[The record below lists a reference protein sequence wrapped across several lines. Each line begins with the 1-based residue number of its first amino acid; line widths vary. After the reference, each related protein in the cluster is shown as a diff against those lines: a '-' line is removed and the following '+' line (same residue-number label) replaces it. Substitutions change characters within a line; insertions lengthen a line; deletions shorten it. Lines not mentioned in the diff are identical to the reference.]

1 MTTTTATTTNNHRRK
16 RWRLSSSLSSSAVFL
31 LSLPWM
37 PSQASTTRYR
47 QNRSRQDSADT
58 ASRETAFSYWD
69 HAGGT
74 EIGSLHLEY
83 PGQHPHSRHLLLDE
97 EHSQSKRNLEDNDE
111 DISKFG
117 FGPNRSDNSNNND
130 DQSQSTTEEDRT
142 TDFAST
148 SISSL
153 QNDRQNYDNFEDD
166 DMVRNQLLYDH
177 LYDARFG
184 DDPNDDTA
192 PDDNNPSYQP
202 IRIHFIT
209 TPLEERRGESAFL
222 DQQIE
227 ELLETAIPEAARLW
241 QSHVSVY
248 PVVGAITVE
257 HDVCYGSYS
266 QHLLGVFGDE
276 QPQSKDIYDAD
287 IVILVSAYD
296 ALATP
301 DGDTMPVCGLRS
313 LAMGAACSLDQWDR
327 PVVGFINLCLS
338 DQETSE
344 QPFELDELV
353 SQAFQAHFSIQQPRQ
368 ASQEQQLRQQQ
379 NDASVADHHRVPL
392 KDIMVHEI
400 AHTFGFDSYLFKYFR
415 NGTTGEPLTP
425 RPFQTS
431 TVQCAN
437 EEDVSEQR
445 GFPSSKVL
453 QMGRNANGDVYY
465 DIVTPRV
472 AQVVQNHF
480 QCHSLAGARL
490 ENYEDSCVGSH
501 WDERLYLSDILS
513 PALEWRNNQMSP
525 LTLALL
531 EDTGWYK
538 VDYRN
543 TTSPSFGLGAGC
555 DFVEDACI
563 VNDKV
568 APYAKGFFCD
578 NPIRLQED
586 IANEESFDM
595 AVDSWNIV
603 CDPTHQYWAMCDLW
617 DNSTIP
623 DFLDTRFPAGNQ
635 ASKNYFSDVNLMVSF
650 PQADFCPLAID
661 YLFVDCQVEESGIA
675 RQETYLGEQAGPESR
690 CVNAYSENS
699 GEQNRRVDRPA
710 CMHVEC
716 DAALQK
722 IVLGKGDFRQVC
734 DYDGQVLQIPSSE
747 SDYLEC
753 PRATVVCPQF
763 FCQSSC
769 SGRGVC
775 DIDGTNDLNKHPT
788 CKCFDPLDTSAGCYG
803 EDAVTEE
810 ESITHGDSPPDLG
823 LFPNDFPI
831 LSSSRQTL
839 FPSIY
844 AGWVVA
850 TVWLTQLFA

>member
-1 MTTTTATTTNNHRRK
+1 MTTAAATTTSNQRLK
-16 RWRLSSSLSSSAVFL
+16 RWRVSSSSAVFL
-31 LSLPWM
+31 LAIPWM
-37 PSQASTTRYR
+37 PSQASRHR
-47 QNRSRQDSADT
+47 KRSRQDAAATATHDT
-58 ASRETAFSYWD
+58 GFSYWD
-69 HAGGT
+69 HAGGI
-74 EIGSLHLEY
+74 EIGSLPLEY
-83 PGQHPHSRHLLLDE
+83 PGQHPHSRHLLDE
-97 EHSQSKRNLEDNDE
+97 KHSKSRRNLPEDNAE

-117 FGPNRSDNSNNND
+117 LRPNNNND
-130 DQSQSTTEEDRT
+130 DQPQITTEEDRST
-142 TDFAST
+142 ASD
-148 SISSL
+148 ISFL
-153 QNDRQNYDNFEDD
+153 QNDYLTHDTFEDD
-166 DMVRNQLLYDH
+166 DMVRNHLLYDH
-177 LYDARFG
+177 LYDARYEHL
-184 DDPNDDTA
+184 DTTNNDGIPVDS
-192 PDDNNPSYQP
+192 NNPSYQP

-209 TPLEERRGESAFL
+209 TPLEERRGESTFL
-222 DQQIE
+222 DQQID
-227 ELLETAIPEAARLW
+227 ELLQSAIPEAARLW

-248 PVVGAITVE
+248 PVAGDITVE

-266 QHLLGVFGDE
+266 QHLLGVFGE
-276 QPQSKDIYDAD
+276 ERQSKDIYDAD

-301 DGDTMPVCGLRS
+301 SGDTMPVCGPRS
-313 LAMGAACSLDQWDR
+313 LALGAACSLDQYDR

-338 DQETSE
+338 DQEEKSE
-344 QPFELDELV
+344 PFELDELV
-353 SQAFQAHFSIQQPRQ
+353 SQAFKAQFSTQQRQ
-368 ASQEQQLRQQQ
+368 PPQEQQLRQQQ
-379 NDASVADHHRVPL
+379 NDTNAIEYHRVPL

-400 AHTFGFDSYLFKYFR
+400 AHTLGFDSYLFKYYR
-415 NGTTGEPLTP
+415 NGTTGQPLTP

-437 EEDVSEQR
+437 EDDVSEQK

-480 QCHSLAGARL
+480 RCHSLAGARL
-490 ENYEDSCVGSH
+490 ENYEASCVGSH
-501 WDERLYLSDILS
+501 WDERLYLTDILS
-513 PALEWRNNQMSP
+513 PALAWRHNQLSP

-543 TTSPSFGLGAGC
+543 ITSPSFGLGAGC

-578 NPIRLQED
+578 NPIRLRED
-586 IANEESFDM
+586 IEHEESFDM
-595 AVDSWNIV
+595 EVDSWNIV

-635 ASKNYFSDVNLMVSF
+635 ASKNYFSDVNLLVSF
-650 PQADFCPLAID
+650 PQADFCPLAIE
-661 YLFVDCQVEESGIA
+661 YLFVDCQVEEAGIA
-675 RQETYLGEQAGPESR
+675 RQDTYLGEQAGPESR
-690 CVNAYSENS
+690 CVNAYSKIS

-716 DAALQK
+716 DADLQK
-722 IVLGKGDFRQVC
+722 VVLGQGSYQQVC

-747 SDYLEC
+747 GDYLEC

-775 DIDGTNDLNKHPT
+775 DVDSSTNNMNTHPT
-788 CKCFDPLDTSAGCYG
+788 CHCFDPLDTSAGCYG
-803 EDAVTEE
+803 EDDVTVE
-810 ESITHGDSPPDLG
+810 ESTTHKDSPPDLG

-831 LSSSRQTL
+831 LSSSRQI
-839 FPSIY
+839 PSIY
-844 AGWVVA
+844 FGWLVA
-850 TVWLTQLFA
+850 TVWLTQWLA